1 MVFVQYRLPD
11 VLSVI
16 CGRNVHDPV
25 ALNPHYAELDAYFV
39 DWINAQKL
47 SPATQKSWIAVQM
60 PLLASLTNP
69 HMTLDQLRVCLEYM
83 VLSLGMEDLTDT
95 ASSEESKKWA
105 HFFMDLLRSP
115 GNTDERLLKAH
126 PMIGVMNDF
135 SVRVMKDLG
144 PTYTLPFIQS
154 NDELVRGMVQESL
167 DREAEETDADQS
179 TSSVEAYI
187 HARRTTIGIQPV
199 LVLGRWARGLDLP
212 DEVLCSEQVTGM
224 VDATIDM
231 VFLANDIYSY
241 KKERIAGAVQHNIV
255 TVAMNDESARVG
267 SSNVQGAVDYA
278 YELIHT
284 AHDRFQRLLAELS
297 STPMWNTYQDA
308 LEKYAENMHD
318 WAVGNVVWSLASPR
332 YSVFDNPS
340 AKSTMMI
347 EFYAPL

>member
-11 VLSVI
+11 VLSAI
-16 CGRNVHDPV
+16 CGQHVYGPV
-25 ALNPHYAELDAYFV
+25 VNPHFAELDAYFTN
-39 DWINAQKL
+39 WINAQKL
-47 SPATQKSWIAVQM
+47 SSTTQKSWIAVQM

-69 HMTLDQLRVCLEYM
+69 YMTLAQLQVCLEYM

-95 ASSEESKKWA
+95 ASSVESERWA
-105 HFFMDLLRSP
+105 QFFMDLLRNP
-115 GNTDERLLKAH
+115 GNADERLLKVH
-126 PMIGVMNDF
+126 PMITNVDFISF

-144 PTYTLPFIQS
+144 DPYTLPFIQS

-167 DREAEETDADQS
+167 DREAEATDADQ
-179 TSSVEAYI
+179 SSVEAYI
-187 HARRTTIGIQPV
+187 RARRTTIGIQPV

-212 DEVLCSEQVTGM
+212 DEVLCSAQVTGM

-241 KKERIAGAVQHNIV
+241 KKERIACAVQHNIV
-255 TVAMNDESARVG
+255 TVAMNDQSTRVG
-267 SSNVQGAVDYA
+267 NSNVQGAVDYA
-278 YELIHT
+278 YELIHA

-297 STPMWNTYQDA
+297 STPMWDTYQDA
-308 LEKYAENMHD
+308 LKKYAENMHD

-340 AKSTMMI
+340 TKSTMMV